1 MITAIVSVG
10 NFNRDFKNLQNVVN
24 SCMGHNIQLIIV
36 DDSDNLSIENKTE
49 LLNSA
54 HKSLLIVESTKRSP
68 GGARNTGFEHA
79 TGETII
85 FWDSDDQP
93 DIHNIIS
100 MNCELLVSK
109 NDIMI
114 GGFNYIQEDVYQ
126 KYVSPTTNTFR
137 LIKNP
142 GIWRVLFKKE
152 LINNIKF
159 VECRIGEDQIYLAN
173 VLDMKPNIGIYNKNV
188 YNYNQAKNGITS
200 GPLVKNDFQ
209 KTLFTL
215 GEITLKKS
223 INFRTA
229 YFNILLSFLFRTNFR
244 SLNKSMQALNNSR
257 KLFGVRTFYEVIKM
271 LFIKI
276 LYK

>member
-10 NFNRDFKNLQNVVN
+10 NFNRDFKNLQNVIN
-24 SCMGHNIQLIIV
+24 SCMGHTIQLIIV
-36 DDSDNLSIENKTE
+36 DDSDNLSMENKTE

-54 HKSLLIVESTKRSP
+54 HKNILIVKSTKRSP

-93 DIHNIIS
+93 DIDNIIS
-100 MNCELLVSK
+100 MNCKLLES
-109 NDIMI
+109 NYDIII
-114 GGFNYIQEDVYQ
+114 GGFNYIKENVYQ
-126 KYVSPTTNTFR
+126 KYVSPTTNAYR

-142 GIWRVLFKKE
+142 GIWRVLLKKE

-173 VLDMKPNIGIYNKNV
+173 VLDVKPNIGIYNKSV

-200 GPLVKNDFQ
+200 GPLVKSDFQ
-209 KTLFTL
+209 KTLIAL
-215 GEITLKKS
+215 GENPQIKS

-257 KLFGVRTFYEVIKM
+257 RLFGARAYFEAIKM
-271 LFIKI
+271 LFVKI